1 MLKSIRKLTPYD
13 PGLTT
18 EQLERKI
25 GKKITKLSANE
36 SLWGPSPKVYEA
48 LQQAWPMLHYYPD
61 GAALQLKGLLAAGWD
76 LPQEHF
82 CLGNGADELISILAN
97 TFLNPGDEVVIPT
110 PTFSSYATAAQIVGS
125 NVRLIA
131 QSDLTFHL
139 AELAEALHGETKM
152 VFLCNPNNP
161 TGTFFPQSELEL
173 FLAKISTDTLVI
185 LDEAYCHYANER
197 EYPNSQLLLKRHP
210 NLIVLRTFS
219 KVYGLAALRVGY
231 AVATPKI
238 IRELEKVRQPYNVN
252 TVAQV
257 AAVTAWLDEVYL
269 HQVIQET
276 VTERE
281 LLTETL
287 RKLGFV
293 VLPSQA
299 NFVLVQ
305 HQKAQLICNLL
316 LQEGYLVRDT
326 ASFALPDWF
335 RITIG
340 PASKMNSFVDSLRKV
355 LSTLES

>member
-1 MLKSIRKLTPYD
+1 MLKSIQKLTPYD
-13 PGLTT
+13 PGLTI

-25 GKKITKLSANE
+25 GKKITRLSANE

-48 LQQAWPMLHYYPD
+48 LQQVSSTLHYYPD
-61 GAALQLKGLLAAGWD
+61 GAAVQLKGLLAAGWD

-82 CLGNGADELISILAN
+82 CLGNGTDELITILAN
-97 TFLNPGDEVVIPT
+97 TFLNTGDEVIIPT

-131 QSDLTFHL
+131 QSDLSFHL
-139 AELAEALHGETKM
+139 AELAEAMSRETKM

-173 FLAKISTDTLVI
+173 FLAKISADTLVI

-197 EYPNSQLLLKRHP
+197 NYPDSQVLLKKHS
-210 NLIVLRTFS
+210 NLIILRTFS

-231 AVATPKI
+231 AVAVPKL

-252 TVAQV
+252 TVAQI
-257 AAVTAWLDEVYL
+257 AAVAAWLDEEYL

-276 VTERE
+276 VAERE
-281 LLTETL
+281 RLTETL
-287 RKLGFV
+287 RKLGFLV
-293 VLPSQA
+293 IPSQA

-305 HQKAQLICNLL
+305 HQKAQLVCDLL
-316 LQEGYLVRDT
+316 LQEGYLVRNT

-335 RITIG
+335 RLTIG
-340 PASKMNSFVDSLRKV
+340 PSSKMNSFVDSLQKV